1 MTASPGTLPAPD
13 RLSIDEV
20 HLVRFQCLAVD
31 TVCIG
36 LLDEGERARA
46 ARLTSPR
53 ARRIFIHAHAIARIV
68 LGRAVDRSP
77 GSLRFQFGASG
88 KPELSPELRGVQFN
102 LTHAP
107 ETSVCSR
114 LPSIAM
120 SVWTSRR
127 KSSSTP

>member
-102 LTHAP
+102 LTHAGDFG
-107 ETSVCSR
+107 
-114 LPSIAM
+114 LLAIA
-120 SVWTSRR
+120 VNRDVGVDLKR